1 MRIFPILVAV
11 SVIGVGVVQVR
22 STASADVPQGT
33 DFVWKGRVDA
43 GKSIEVKGING
54 PIRASRGEGSQIE
67 VVAVKRAGRKGDPGD
82 VRFEVVEHGN
92 GVTICAMY
100 PNVRDKEPNECRA
113 GSAGRMNN
121 RDNDTKV
128 EFTVRVPAG
137 VDFAGR
143 TVNGQVEARG
153 IDGNVYATTVNGD
166 VEVSA
171 AGYVEARTV
180 NGSIEAVMGRGDW
193 RGALAFHTVNGSVSV
208 TLPSGVGATLSAS
221 TVNGSFDSDF
231 PVTVQGRFGPKKISG
246 TIGGGGRDLEIETVN
261 GSIRLK
267 KGQ

>member
-11 SVIGVGVVQVR
+11 GVIGAGVAHIGP
-22 STASADVPQGT
+22 TAAADVPQGT
-33 DFVWKGRVDA
+33 DFVWKGRIDA

-54 PIRASRGEGSQIE
+54 PVHAARAEGSQVE
-67 VVAVKRAGRKGDPGD
+67 VLAVKHAGRNGDPGD
-82 VRFEVVEHGN
+82 VTFEVVEHEN

-100 PNVRDKEPNECRA
+100 PNARDKEPNECRA
-113 GSAGRMNN
+113 GSRGRMNN
-121 RDNDTKV
+121 RNNDTKV

-137 VDFAGR
+137 VNLAAR
-143 TVNGQVEARG
+143 TVNGDVDARG
-153 IDGNVYATTVNGD
+153 IDGNVHAVTVNGD
-166 VEVSA
+166 VDVAA

-180 NGSIEAVMGRGDW
+180 NGSIGAVMGRGDW
-193 RGALAFHTVNGSVSV
+193 RGALKFHTVNGSVTV

-246 TIGGGGRDLEIETVN
+246 TIGDGGRELQIETVN

>member
-1 MRIFPILVAV
+1 MRVFPILVAV
-11 SVIGVGVVQVR
+11 GVIAAGVVQLDVTLSAVR
-22 STASADVPQGT
+22 PQGG
-33 DFVWKGRVDA
+33 DFEWKGRIDA
-43 GKSIEVKGING
+43 GKSIEVKGVNG
-54 PIRASRGEGSQIE
+54 PIHATRAEGAQVE
-67 VVAVKRAGRKGDPGD
+67 VTAVKRAGQQGDPAD
-82 VRFEVVEHGN
+82 VTFEVVEHGD

-100 PNVRDKEPNECRA
+100 PSARAGEPNDCQP
-113 GSAGRMNN
+113 GSRGRMSV
-121 RDNDTKV
+121 RENDTKV

-137 VDFAGR
+137 VNLAAR
-143 TVNGQVEARG
+143 TVNGDVDARG
-153 IDGNVYATTVNGD
+153 IDGNVNAATVNGD
-166 VEVSA
+166 VGVAA

-180 NGSIEAVMGRGDW
+180 NGSIDAVMGRGDW
-193 RGALAFHTVNGSVSV
+193 RGALELNTVNGAVTV

-246 TIGGGGRDLEIETVN
+246 TIGDGGRELQIETVN